1 MADKPLK
8 RYIFASDFD
17 QTLTFNDSGYVLAEL
32 VGIPTA
38 EFERKAKGMA
48 KINLVQQ
55 GAELAYLLLHDPD
68 PVGPAALG
76 PGLGVRHP
84 RHPSGWRA

>member
-32 VGIPTA
+32 VG
-38 EFERKAKGMA
+38 
-48 KINLVQQ
+48 V
-55 GAELAYLLLHDPD
+55 
-68 PVGPAALG
+68 
-76 PGLGVRHP
+76 
-84 RHPSGWRA
+84 

>member
-38 EFERKAKGMA
+38 DFERKAKGMGED
-48 KINLVQQ
+48 QP
-55 GAELAYLLLHDPD
+55 GAAGCGARLSS
-68 PVGPAALG
+68 AA
-76 PGLGVRHP
+76 
-84 RHPSGWRA
+84 